1 MDGNQKQELKLFIQ
15 QLKGNSLV
23 GPLLQNSAK
32 TILNTPESQL
42 NDLMCFKCLQEISLL
57 IQYDK
62 GIKDYIE
69 KVVNNWNNPYSF
81 LCIPAQLQYYF
92 CLGQEVAFFYR
103 EKSETINDMCS
114 FVKTQYIDERKVCDA
129 VYDNFLAMLDSV
141 SVMPLEDFQKALLKI
156 LRHYKKIPEMLSIN
170 SNNEEIHKNLSTLL
184 CCFEHI
190 KMYERESFLGLEKM
204 YLI

>member
-62 GIKDYIE
+62 GIKDY
-69 KVVNNWNNPYSF
+69 
-81 LCIPAQLQYYF
+81 
-92 CLGQEVAFFYR
+92 
-103 EKSETINDMCS
+103 
-114 FVKTQYIDERKVCDA
+114 
-129 VYDNFLAMLDSV
+129 MLRPV
-141 SVMPLEDFQKALLKI
+141 WK
-156 LRHYKKIPEMLSIN
+156 
-170 SNNEEIHKNLSTLL
+170 
-184 CCFEHI
+184 
-190 KMYERESFLGLEKM
+190 
-204 YLI
+204 